1 MGSKHVLVLI
11 HGITP
16 EEQPD
21 VRAQYR
27 ELVQAVT
34 AAGLPFLKP
43 ICEVEWGVPP
53 SASDDREG
61 RMSWD
66 VPAEPGVWRPD
77 QYLASAQRFVASLVR
92 DGSDARDEE
101 RGGEPIPGRGA
112 VDWGVPGVRMAVRK
126 LRESVILLGLS
137 DAIYYAAPEGERA
150 VRDAVFS
157 QVFAELQ
164 AADDEVVHL
173 HVVGH
178 SLGVTVAHDFLFSL
192 FSDVGRAK
200 AQHRPDV
207 SQDAGTNPLI
217 QSLQDKWRKRAREKR
232 LVLGTFISFASQL
245 PLLVM
250 RKQALVESLAREQRL
265 DPGVI
270 GIDRDRKSVQ
280 WVNFYDADDVLGFA
294 TSALYR
300 ASPAIAD
307 VRMNSGTLP
316 VQAHVGYWSRDAI
329 VRRCVEI
336 LRQNTQGS

>member
-27 ELVQAVT
+27 ELVRAVT
-34 AAGLPFLKP
+34 EARLPFLSP

-53 SASDDREG
+53 SAADG
-61 RMSWD
+61 RNGPASWE
-66 VPAEPGVWRPD
+66 VPTNPDVWRPD

-92 DGSDARDEE
+92 DGSAAREE
-101 RGGEPIPGRGA
+101 DREGEPVPGRGA

-164 AADDEVVHL
+164 AADDDVVHL

-192 FSDVGRAK
+192 FSDVGRERS
-200 AQHRPDV
+200 QHRADV
-207 SQDAGTNPLI
+207 SQDAGTNTLI
-217 QSLQDKWRKRAREKR
+217 QTLQDKWRKRAREKR

-250 RKQALVESLAREQRL
+250 RKQALVESLARAQRL
-265 DPGVI
+265 DPRVI
-270 GIDRDRKSVQ
+270 GIDRDRKTVQ
-280 WVNFYDADDVLGFA
+280 WVNFYDSDDVLGFA
-294 TSALYR
+294 TRALYQPT
-300 ASPAIAD
+300 PAIAD
-307 VRMNSGTLP
+307 VQMNSGTLP
-316 VQAHVGYWSRDAI
+316 VEAHVGYWSRDKI

-336 LRQNTQGS
+336 LRQNTGRA